1 MTRTPLGAFYSFLEQ
16 NPYNIWLFLSPS
28 YPGNRCKRSCK
39 YNLSLRRG
47 ENRMKKMLATLL
59 AATMTLSLFAGCGSK
74 PAAVSTPA
82 ASGSQ
87 ASTSTPASTPS
98 RGNVILTFGTG
109 DTGGSLYPAG
119 AALSQVWTN
128 QVQGVK
134 CNTQTSTG
142 SFQNVQDVAS
152 GEVDVAVATA
162 DVVLNGYSG
171 SGKFTEALDNVR
183 VIGAV
188 YTSVSSPVA
197 LKSSGMEYV
206 HDLLGKRVAVG
217 PAASATEN
225 STLDAFN
232 VMGIDANNT
241 SLENLGLGDGADAVG
256 DGILDAAF
264 GFAGLPI
271 GGQLNLAATK
281 DIVVLDYTQ
290 EEIDAILAGNAAYI
304 QSTIP
309 AGTYTGQ
316 DKETKTFGVKCLIIV
331 SAEMDEDLV
340 YDLCK
345 AMNENTADMAA
356 GNALLSQMTDP
367 AFLCTDMPIPLHDGA
382 VKYFTELGLI

>member
-1 MTRTPLGAFYSFLEQ
+1 MKR
-16 NPYNIWLFLSPS
+16 LFA
-28 YPGNRCKRSCK
+28 
-39 YNLSLRRG
+39 SLIAAS
-47 ENRMKKMLATLL
+47 MMLALV
-59 AATMTLSLFAGCGSK
+59 SCG
-74 PAAVSTPA
+74 
-82 ASGSQ
+82 GNNGG
-87 ASTSTPASTPS
+87 TPS
-98 RGNVILTFGTG
+98 GGNGGTPSGGGASNTTPSGGSGGGYGNVILTFGTG

-119 AALSQVWTN
+119 AALSQTWN
-128 QVQGVK
+128 NAISGMK
-134 CNTQTSTG
+134 CNVQTSTG

-162 DVVLNGYSG
+162 DVVLSGYNGA
-171 SGKFTEALDNVR
+171 GKFESALDNVR

-188 YTSVSSPVA
+188 YTSVSSGVA
-197 LKSSGMEYV
+197 LKNSGLTYV

-225 STLDAFN
+225 SCYDAFN

-290 EEIDAILAGNAAYI
+290 EEIDKILAGNAAYI
-304 QSTIP
+304 QTTIP
-309 AGTYTGQ
+309 AGTYGDFQ
-316 DKETKTFGVKCLIIV
+316 DYETQTFGVKCLVIV
-331 SAEMDEDLV
+331 NADMDENLI
-340 YDLCK
+340 YDMCK
-345 AMNENTADMAA
+345 AMNEAAADMAA
-356 GNALLSQMTDP
+356 GNVLLSDMTDP
-367 AFLCTDMPIPLHDGA
+367 SFLCKDMPIPLHPGA
-382 VKYFTELGLI
+382 EKYFTEIGAM

>member
-1 MTRTPLGAFYSFLEQ
+1 
-16 NPYNIWLFLSPS
+16 
-28 YPGNRCKRSCK
+28 
-39 YNLSLRRG
+39 
-47 ENRMKKMLATLL
+47 MKKVVSILMAAMMTAALL
-59 AATMTLSLFAGCGSK
+59 AGCGSSGSSSAAPAGSTASSGGAA
-74 PAAVSTPA
+74 PAAPT
-82 ASGSQ
+82 
-87 ASTSTPASTPS
+87 
-98 RGNVILTFGTG
+98 RGNVIMTFGTG

-128 QVQGVK
+128 NVQGVK

-162 DVVLNGYSG
+162 DVVLNGYTG
-171 SGKFTEALDNVR
+171 QGKFTEALDNLR

-197 LKSSGMEYV
+197 LKSSGLQYV

-281 DIVVLDYTQ
+281 EIVVLDYTQ

-304 QSTIP
+304 QASIP

-316 DKETKTFGVKCLIIV
+316 DYETKTFGVKCLIIV
-331 SAEMDEDLV
+331 SADMDEDLV

-356 GNALLSQMTDP
+356 GNALLNQMTDP

-382 VKYFTELGLI
+382 TRYFSEQGLI